1 MKDHQVAHFGT
12 QLCSFYLTDMKS
24 NRLLGSKE
32 MTLEW
37 ELFVL
42 PYLQCMLKCFRFND
56 ILNQASQIW
65 HQSIHH
71 HWFWTF
77 YSLKTA
83 AFHFMMYKKESYGCV
98 NDQKLWSHWIRNW
111 EEEWRGEDHELSHAA
126 ITQRM
131 EKRFDIKY
139 MLHTT
144 KFLTQDFL
152 LSSR

>member
-1 MKDHQVAHFGT
+1 
-12 QLCSFYLTDMKS
+12 MKS
-24 NRLLGSKE
+24 NRLLSSKE

-37 ELFVL
+37 GLFVL

-83 AFHFMMYKKESYGCV
+83 AFHFMIYKKESYGCV
-98 NDQKLWSHWIRNW
+98 NDPKLWSQWIRNW
-111 EEEWRGEDHELSHAA
+111 GGGGDHELSHAA
-126 ITQRM
+126 ITQRR
-131 EKRFDIKY
+131 ESGLISNICCIQQNFLHRISYCLLDNPSIK
-139 MLHTT
+139 LWI
-144 KFLTQDFL
+144 
-152 LSSR
+152 